1 VKPANDPAVD
11 YRRLVREGYD
21 RCAADFA
28 AARAAETQ
36 AGLELLEAR
45 LTPGAR
51 VLDLGCGQGLPV
63 AASLARKHRVTGV
76 DFSRS
81 QLALARANVPT
92 ATFVESD
99 LMALQFPDAA
109 FDAVVAFYSIFH
121 LPREEHPELF
131 RRIHRWL
138 APGGLF
144 LATVSHWRED
154 AYTEDFFGVTMYW
167 SNWGRKDYDA
177 FATELGFEL
186 LPAAVLSHGYGDEV
200 ARKPE
205 SHPLLF
211 ARKS

>member
-1 VKPANDPAVD
+1 MKPANDPAID

-21 RCAADFA
+21 RCAAEFA

-36 AGLELLEAR
+36 AGLELIEAR
-45 LTPGAR
+45 LTPGSR
-51 VLDLGCGQGLPV
+51 VLDLGCGQGVPV
-63 AASLARKHRVTGV
+63 AASLAPNHRVTGV
-76 DFSRS
+76 DFSS
-81 QLALARANVPT
+81 AQLALARANVPA

-99 LMALQFPDAA
+99 LMAVQFPDAA

-138 APGGLF
+138 APGGLL

-167 SNWGRKDYDA
+167 SNWGRADYES
-177 FATELGFEL
+177 FATGLGFEL
-186 LPAAVLSHGYGDEV
+186 LPSAVLSHGYGDEA